1 MSNKKTGGITISVK
15 SKLLENSAMKND
27 RHALEKLWRIDRAN
41 ARHVAPDYLPM
52 IASDGEHAAIF
63 PNLENMTEKQLY
75 HFPEMCVNFVLNARY
90 RSTGLELFSSLK
102 NSAKADAA
110 IMHDRTRR
118 ADESAKA
125 RADYAQARDNAQA
138 FDSIS
143 QRVTT
148 LPDIANYAAIQ
159 AANERTK
166 RDNFR
171 AYADDIDRA
180 DTATTSERAAMVQ
193 SAMTK
198 FVEMFSSDNVDVS
211 QIIPNLCKAASDELA
226 NLSNPD
232 ALTKNSTMTR
242 WLDLEEWK
250 MLEKRYAYN
259 LDIRPYQKI
268 PAANTKSGNNCYRTI
283 EPRERSAEFAKLSKE
298 PEKLAKKAMTADGR
312 AICIIYHYRTAA
324 PYVTFNQFT
333 NSDNAPELATNGGIN
348 AIFNQSDN
356 DAIISLFDRAGLSW
370 RERLLVISASN
381 QIAAKHA
388 HIAYSQ
394 SMECDKAKIANTP
407 KKYQKQELDR
417 AKKRAEKA
425 AISARWAYAF
435 DRLSRMDET
444 SSYSSA
450 TREKYKAR
458 ICKSLTNA
466 AKAPEKLSAA
476 DIAWKNAK
484 KWENMQKNSKRAS
497 APIIS
502 SRPNL
507 LSVVEHTADSV
518 PDAVPVIKWMTKA
531 QANNRRAWAMAN
543 AEKIAKE
550 TKIDNTTPENIAK
563 WKAGQAEYHRRIEE
577 EIAKERERAERER
590 RAQFRPEVYGISTN
604 FQMWQAWT
612 ERERAEHMRY
622 LEMLS
627 KA

>member
-1 MSNKKTGGITISVK
+1 MSITTTKAAFVLESREQKTTRKIQ
-15 SKLLENSAMKND
+15 
-27 RHALEKLWRIDRAN
+27 N
-41 ARHVAPDYLPM
+41 AHKTAKHEYAPM
-52 IASDGEHAAIF
+52 IASSGEYAAIF

-110 IMHDRTRR
+110 ILYDRTRR
-118 ADESAKA
+118 ADESARA
-125 RADYAQARDNAQA
+125 RAEYAQARDNAQML
-138 FDSIS
+138 DSIS

-148 LPDIANYAAIQ
+148 SPDIAHFAAIQ
-159 AANERTK
+159 AADERAK

-171 AYADDIDRA
+171 AYADDIDKN
-180 DTATTSERAAMVQ
+180 DIGTTSERASMVQ
-193 SAMTK
+193 AATMR
-198 FVEMFSSDNVDVS
+198 FVEMFSNDDIDIS

-259 LDIRPYQKI
+259 LDSKPAQKI
-268 PAANTKSGNNCYRTI
+268 PAANTKSGTNCYKTI

-298 PEKLAKKAMTADGR
+298 PEKLAKKAMTKDGK

-333 NSDNAPELATNGGIN
+333 NADNAPELANNGGIN
-348 AIFNQSDN
+348 SIFNQSDN
-356 DAIISLFDRAGLSW
+356 DSIISLFDRAKLSE
-370 RERLLVISASN
+370 RERLLVMFASN
-381 QIAAKHA
+381 QTANARAKAAYA
-388 HIAYSQ
+388 Q
-394 SMECDKAKIANTP
+394 SMDNDNEKITNTP
-407 KKYQKQELDR
+407 KKYQKQERER
-417 AKKRAEKA
+417 AKKRAQKI
-425 AISARWAYAF
+425 AISARWQYAF
-435 DRLSRMDET
+435 DRLSRMDKT

-458 ICKSLTNA
+458 ICKALTSA

-484 KWENMQKNSKRAS
+484 KWENMQKNDKRAS

-502 SRPNL
+502 SRPDL
-507 LSVVEHTADSV
+507 LSTVEHVADSV
-518 PDAVPVIKWMTKA
+518 PDTVPVVKWLTKA
-531 QANNRRAWAMAN
+531 QAHNRILAQEARAAQL
-543 AEKIAKE
+543 AKE

-563 WKAGQAEYHRRIEE
+563 AKAGEE
-577 EIAKERERAERER
+577 EYIKRCAARADAERAY
-590 RAQFRPEVYGISTN
+590 Q
-604 FQMWQAWT
+604 
-612 ERERAEHMRY
+612 RY
-622 LEMLS
+622 LDALGAGMLS
-627 KA
+627 KR